1 MDDVKLPFDGFT
13 YLIINNFIDMSNTQH
28 RQVRATSA
36 RQPVLRPQSSKN
48 RKLHQKTEFI

>member
-1 MDDVKLPFDGFT
+1 M
-13 YLIINNFIDMSNTQH
+13 NNTQN